1 MENNWLK
8 TFKKRFKRKKSK
20 KKSEGFLKDTVNP
33 FLEVGMLFTLITT
46 FLFQPFTV
54 PSGSMEETIMTG
66 DKVLVNK
73 FIYGAN
79 SWDSKLFPYRKL
91 QRGDII
97 VFRSLDYETMNTET
111 KLVKRLIGLPG
122 DVIEVKNKIVYVN
135 GEKQIETYT
144 RYHDAPAKEQPEIYN
159 YGPFEVPKDHFFAMG
174 DHRNNSHDS
183 RFFGARP
190 ISHIEAQVTFIWWS
204 FDLESIS
211 GPDANYS
218 HAFSQTVLDRY
229 NPVFHHHPL
238 GENFYHTPL
247 IKILKCIFLR

>member
-1 MENNWLK
+1 
-8 TFKKRFKRKKSK
+8 
-20 KKSEGFLKDTVNP
+20 
-33 FLEVGMLFTLITT
+33 
-46 FLFQPFTV
+46 
-54 PSGSMEETIMTG
+54 MTG

-122 DVIEVKNKIVYVN
+122 DVIEVKNKLVYINGIV
-135 GEKQIETYT
+135 QQETYT
-144 RYHDAPAKEQPEIYN
+144 RYHDAPEYERPQIFN
-159 YGPFEVPKDHFFAMG
+159 FGPYKVPKGKIFAMG

-183 RFFGARP
+183 RFFGPVPMA
-190 ISHIEAQVTFIWWS
+190 HIEAQVTFIWWS

-211 GPDANYS
+211 GPDAI
-218 HAFSQTVLDRY
+218 
-229 NPVFHHHPL
+229 
-238 GENFYHTPL
+238 TPML
-247 IKILKCIFLR
+247 LAKRFWTATTQFFTITRWERIFTIPR